1 MDRAIEPEAWCQFR
15 RQHARGEYDKDGA
28 GEEEAELDRREVHR
42 FNEQARCSRKHG
54 EQPAYDQARGCSRD
68 SEATI
73 TNQASIGPGD
83 GDQIE
88 RRADRIVGFAEDD
101 AVGNGAS
108 CGKGCDESEFGAPAE
123 AVIECTAKQWRE
135 AGGRGHCDHDQ
146 RQRAC
151 QSGPIVHVPGDGTR
165 QH

>member
-1 MDRAIEPEAWCQFR
+1 M
-15 RQHARGEYDKDGA
+15 
-28 GEEEAELDRREVHR
+28 DRREVHR

-73 TNQASIGPGD
+73 TNQASIRPGD

-108 CGKGCDESEFGAPAE
+108 CGKGRDKSEFGAPAKT
-123 AVIECTAKQWRE
+123 VIECAAKQRRE
-135 AGGRGHCDHDQ
+135 SGSCGHHDHD
-146 RQRAC
+146 
-151 QSGPIVHVPGDGTR
+151 
-165 QH
+165 